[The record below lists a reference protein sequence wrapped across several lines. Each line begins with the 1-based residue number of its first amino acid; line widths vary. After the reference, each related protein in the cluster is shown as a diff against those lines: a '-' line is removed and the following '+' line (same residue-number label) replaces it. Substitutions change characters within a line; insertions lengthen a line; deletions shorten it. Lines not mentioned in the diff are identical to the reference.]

1 MNAQVSISEA
11 ARLVGKN
18 RKTLYRAIDTG
29 RLSATTRA
37 TGERQVDIAELVRV
51 YGELR
56 HTRHS
61 DTAPQMSHH
70 ETLNATDATAELKA
84 QIATLKAENDQLKE
98 RLADGKEH
106 INDLRQ
112 QVLMLRDMRPEQGAA
127 GTPWW
132 KKILG

>member
-1 MNAQVSISEA
+1 MSLVSVSEA

-29 RLSATTRA
+29 RLSATTSA

-61 DTAPQMSHH
+61 DTMPQMSQH
-70 ETLNATDATAELKA
+70 ETANATDATAEFKA
-84 QIATLKAENDQLKE
+84 QIAALKAENEQLKA

-112 QVLMLRDMRPEQGAA
+112 QVLMLRDMRPQETAR
-127 GTPWW
+127 PSWW
-132 KKILG
+132 RRIFL